1 MIKELVSKVLN
12 KFNFATTWIKR
23 LNFWKSVYFLSS
35 RQSHHHYAGSSPH
48 SSSFISRPATNH
60 VLYYYVQLLMNKD
73 KLISSNYH
81 LNHNSNSHVGSIS
94 HSAGSNYGEVGCGG
108 YGKCGYGVGGINLG
122 GGGGGMGPYQS
133 QQMAP
138 GSLPSQTYQHTLTW
152 RLNPATSAASSGG
165 GIGMSYISGG
175 ATGGPTGNN
184 SEGALNSD
192 GSRTNQSAECEM
204 HFARII
210 RLYYMVMYHTPLYA
224 CLKLLYA
231 QQNPNN
237 PNKSALYNVIRD
249 LCAKPRTLKQM
260 SRVVIYNAVGQRP
273 ALTVNKLPLPPALR
287 EYVLS
292 FEP

>member
-1 MIKELVSKVLN
+1 
-12 KFNFATTWIKR
+12 
-23 LNFWKSVYFLSS
+23 
-35 RQSHHHYAGSSPH
+35 
-48 SSSFISRPATNH
+48 
-60 VLYYYVQLLMNKD
+60 MNKD

-94 HSAGSNYGEVGCGG
+94 HSSGSNYGEVGYGG

-122 GGGGGMGPYQS
+122 GGGGAGAGGGTGPYQS

-138 GSLPSQTYQHTLTW
+138 GSLSSQTYQHSLTW

-184 SEGALNSD
+184 GEGTINSD
-192 GSRTNQSAECEM
+192 GSRSNGSSAECEM

-210 RLYYMVMYHTPLYA
+210 RLYYMVMLHTPLYA
-224 CLKLLYA
+224 CLKLLYS

-249 LCAKPRTLKQM
+249 LCSKPRTLKQM
-260 SRVVIYNAVGQRP
+260 SRVIIYNAVGQRP
-273 ALTVNKLPLPPALR
+273 ALTVNK
-287 EYVLS
+287 
-292 FEP
+292 F